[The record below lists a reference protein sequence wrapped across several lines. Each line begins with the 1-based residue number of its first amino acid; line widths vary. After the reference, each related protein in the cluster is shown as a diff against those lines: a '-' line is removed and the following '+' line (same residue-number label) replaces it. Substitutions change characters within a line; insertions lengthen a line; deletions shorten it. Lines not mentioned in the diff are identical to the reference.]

1 MSAVLFIVFIIT
13 MLLGMPVA
21 FALLSGAIVAVWTM
35 SDIPLFSVV
44 RLITPLFVDANVL
57 ICIPLYVLAGN
68 LMALGGLGERIV
80 QFANVFVG
88 RSRGGLGSVNIMASL
103 FFGGISGSATA
114 GVAAIGS
121 VLIPAMAKEG
131 YPKSF
136 ATAVTVVASP
146 LSLII
151 PPSITMIVY
160 SWIAGQSVAA
170 MFAGGYL
177 PGLLIAAA
185 MMITCWFISVRKGY
199 PISRRYTFNEA
210 VKILLR
216 NIPAVLMPF
225 VIVGSIIFG
234 IATPAEAAAVAVA
247 YGFIISR
254 YLYKELEW
262 SHFPKILADTA
273 KLTGCILILMAAA
286 QAFAW
291 VITFDRLPFK
301 VAQALMDWGST
312 KNTFLFGYFVLLII
326 LGMFMAPTEAMLIAV
341 PILLPVAQSL
351 GIHPVHFGIT
361 STCALAMGHATPPVG
376 MCIYLGSAISGA
388 PVEQVIKDMLPFF
401 AVVFLMLLLL
411 FFVPEISLVLPRT
424 FGFI

>member
-1 MSAVLFIVFIIT
+1 MSAVLFIVFAIT
-13 MLLGMPVA
+13 MFLGMPVA
-21 FALLSGAIVAVWTM
+21 FSLLAGAIVAVWTM

-88 RSRGGLGSVNIMASL
+88 RSRGGLGIVNIMASL

-121 VLIPAMAKEG
+121 VLIPPMVKQG
-131 YPKSF
+131 YPSPF
-136 ATAVTVVASP
+136 ATAVTVIASP

-177 PGLLIAAA
+177 PGITIGVG
-185 MMITCWFISVRKGY
+185 MMVTCWVISVRKGY
-199 PISRRYTFNEA
+199 PVSRRYSWNEA
-210 VKILLR
+210 VQILLR

-225 VIVGSIIFG
+225 VIVGSIVLG

-254 YLYKELEW
+254 YLYRELEW
-262 SHFPKILADTA
+262 SHFPKILADTV

-301 VAQALMDWGST
+301 VAQALTDWGST
-312 KNTFLFGYFVLLII
+312 KNTFLFGYFILLII

-341 PILLPVAQSL
+341 PILLPVAMTL

-376 MCIYLGSAISGA
+376 MCIYLGAAISGA
-388 PVEQVIKDMLPFF
+388 PVEQVIKAMLPFYF
-401 AVVFLMLLLL
+401 TVFSILLAL
-411 FFVPEISLVLPRT
+411 FYIPEISLFLPRIL
-424 FGFI
+424 GFI